1 MAEIT
6 FKLDYKES
14 EVLLETLDNVNELR
28 SNIGQL
34 KKDCEEL
41 KEIVKKQIAEIKM
54 LKGNSTVSQN
64 QRNQ

>member
-14 EVLLETLDNVNELR
+14 EVLLETLDNLNELR

-34 KKDCEEL
+34 KKDWEEL

-64 QRNQ
+64 QRN